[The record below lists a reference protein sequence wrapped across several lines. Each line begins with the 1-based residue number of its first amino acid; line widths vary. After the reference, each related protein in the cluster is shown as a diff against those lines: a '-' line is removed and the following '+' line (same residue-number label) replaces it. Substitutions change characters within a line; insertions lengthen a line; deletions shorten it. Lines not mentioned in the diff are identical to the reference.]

1 MITAGSISF
10 ILYFVTENLDALDYW
25 SPTTTYVL
33 VVVVFIASPV
43 PGNVAGGWWVQNKC
57 GGYMNYGVTLHSS
70 FISMAISAVGIFAL
84 PLMVWMGNKYLYMV
98 AFYILLFFG
107 GAPTPA
113 INGIA
118 VSLLPEATHA
128 GSGIQFA
135 LQNLGKVIIPSLGG
149 VIIDWMGE
157 VVAGF
162 NVTLCLFGA
171 ASALSSYLA
180 WR

>member
-1 MITAGSISF
+1 
-10 ILYFVTENLDALDYW
+10 
-25 SPTTTYVL
+25 
-33 VVVVFIASPV
+33 
-43 PGNVAGGWWVQNKC
+43 
-57 GGYMNYGVTLHSS
+57 
-70 FISMAISAVGIFAL
+70 
-84 PLMVWMGNKYLYMV
+84 MVS
-98 AFYILLFFG
+98 FYILLFFG

-149 VIIDWMGE
+149 VIIDWMGD

-162 NVTLCLFGA
+162 NVTLCVFGG